1 MSIVKEEFF
10 FFLCSTIITHWWKKP
25 LYLRLILPASHIFI
39 SMTKSDCKLQ
49 YICCNHAFQPSSL
62 SFLLSDSFFL
72 SCFLFLCWKL
82 YQVCL
87 PLWLFLRH
95 MPHTRQQSEVF
106 LSEQCLFSGRTA
118 LFFYVFFSFVFCN
131 RFSRHSTSWL
141 GLHPPCLFCSFLSV
155 SKNQIFFPP
164 ACVWK
169 GQLFFTDENYCN
181 CKDEWC

>member
-1 MSIVKEEFF
+1 
-10 FFLCSTIITHWWKKP
+10 
-25 LYLRLILPASHIFI
+25 
-39 SMTKSDCKLQ
+39 MTKNDCKLQ

-155 SKNQIFFPP
+155 SKNQIFFPLHVFGK
-164 ACVWK
+164 ASFSLQMKTTVTVK
-169 GQLFFTDENYCN
+169 MSDVRRNVAV
-181 CKDEWC
+181 